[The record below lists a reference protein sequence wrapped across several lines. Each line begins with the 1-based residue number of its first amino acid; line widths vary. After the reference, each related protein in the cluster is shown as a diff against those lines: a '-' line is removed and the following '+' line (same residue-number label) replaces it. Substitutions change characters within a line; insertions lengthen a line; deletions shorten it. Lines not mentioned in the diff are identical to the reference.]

1 MMQYDPIKK
10 TLGRI
15 FTGPPFR
22 RKLFYLLLDLLL
34 LRAWHVSR
42 KLKEISKLLPDDAS
56 VLDAGCGFGQYT
68 WRMGRK
74 NRNWTIRGIDID
86 SQHIAE
92 CREFFASSAIG
103 KRTSFHQQDLTSLT
117 DNDAF
122 DLVLT
127 VDVMEHINEDE
138 KAFRNFYNAL
148 KNNGYLVISTP
159 SDKGGSDVHDENDKS
174 FIDEHVRNGY
184 GEEEI
189 KQKLSAAGF
198 SNVTTQYTYGKPGSV
213 SWRLSMKYPVKM
225 LNISKLLFLILPL
238 YYLMVL
244 PVAFVLNAFD
254 ICMTHK
260 SGTGL
265 LVTANKY

>member
-1 MMQYDPIKK
+1 MQYDPIKR

-34 LRAWHVSR
+34 LRAWHINR
-42 KLKEISKLLPDDAS
+42 KIKKISKLLPHNAS

-68 WRMGRK
+68 WRMGRNNK
-74 NRNWTIRGIDID
+74 NWIIRGIDID
-86 SQHIAE
+86 TKHITE
-92 CREFFASSAIG
+92 CRKFFASSDLVN
-103 KRTSFHQQDLTSLT
+103 RTSFHQQDLTLLT

-138 KAFRNFYNAL
+138 KVFRNLYNAL
-148 KNNGYLVISTP
+148 KNKGFLVISTP
-159 SDKGGSDVHDENDKS
+159 SDRGGSDVHDENDKS
-174 FIDEHVRNGY
+174 FIDEHVRDGY
-184 GEEEI
+184 GQEEI
-189 KQKLSAAGF
+189 RQKLSSAGF
-198 SNVTTQYTYGKPGSV
+198 HNITAEYTYGKPGSI

-225 LNISKLLFLILPL
+225 LNISKLFFLILPVYFL
-238 YYLMVL
+238 LVF
-244 PVAFVLNAFD
+244 PVALVLNTFD

-265 LVTANKY
+265 LVTAKK

>member
-1 MMQYDPIKK
+1 MQYDPIKK

-34 LRAWHVSR
+34 LRAWHINR
-42 KLKEISKLLPDDAS
+42 KLKEIAMLLPENAS

-68 WRMGRK
+68 WRMGRMNGK
-74 NRNWTIRGIDID
+74 WIIRGIDID
-86 SQHIAE
+86 SEHIAE
-92 CREFFASSAIG
+92 CRRFFASSALG
-103 KRTSFHQQDLTSLT
+103 KRTLFHQQDLTLLT

-127 VDVMEHINEDE
+127 VDVMEHIIEDE
-138 KAFRNFYNAL
+138 KVFRNFYNAL
-148 KNNGYLVISTP
+148 RNKGFLIISTP
-159 SDKGGSDVHDENDKS
+159 SDKGGSDVHDENDMS
-174 FIDEHVRNGY
+174 FIDEHVRDGY
-184 GEEEI
+184 GKEEI

-198 SNVTTQYTYGKPGSV
+198 SNVTAEYTYGKPGSI
-213 SWRLSMKYPVKM
+213 SWRLSMKYPVKI
-225 LNISKLLFLILPL
+225 LNISKLFFLILPV
-238 YYLMVL
+238 YYLMVI
-244 PVAFVLNAFD
+244 PVAFVLNTFD

-265 LVTANKY
+265 LVTANK